1 MQQYYQTQVLMYNK
15 TGYHTESWDT
25 PTPLSNCHHWCLTGN
40 ACGPRGTRP
49 FVMHLRPEAAVRM
62 RLECQEAQCG
72 LGTTLGIPRIP
83 RHAQNAQVTRE
94 KGGVASL
101 ERVAWV
107 SCSEQDQ
114 NVIEITRQKHNELT
128 IRIRSVISIRL
139 NITQYYMIFTSK
151 CSVNHK
157 EYTDIY

>member
-1 MQQYYQTQVLMYNK
+1 MYKVTGQQTLWYRVTPMYH
-15 TGYHTESWDT
+15 GS
-25 PTPLSNCHHWCLTGN
+25 CHLECLTGN
-40 ACGPRGTRP
+40 VCGPRGTRP
-49 FVMHLRPEAAVRM
+49 FVGTLRPEVKVRM
-62 RLECQEAQCG
+62 RRNAQCG
-72 LGTTLGIPRIP
+72 PGTTLGIPRIP

-128 IRIRSVISIRL
+128 IRISTYKKRNL
-139 NITQYYMIFTSK
+139 NQVKYNTIL
-151 CSVNHK
+151 H
-157 EYTDIY
+157 DIYIKMLSES